1 MITSLS
7 LNAGG
12 LGRFGNQCFTLCGAI
27 GVATRS
33 GQQYGFN
40 EWINRDNAL
49 FGGQEDKM
57 SDYFVNPLP
66 ALPDGVRFQDYPYHW
81 EFRDI
86 NLPNGNWN
94 LFNHF
99 QSFKYFEHCRETI
112 LHYFRMKDEP
122 KQNDFVAIHYR
133 AGDYTEGNEGYHP
146 RMSKEYY
153 LNAIKK
159 FPIGTRFLIFSDD
172 IVSFKEKIL
181 AELFEVI
188 NYDYHFKYSGYH
200 SYIDDFK
207 LMKRCKSFIIANSS
221 FSAMAA
227 WLGEHP
233 EKKVISPSWDNWFGK
248 ASGINA
254 KDLIH
259 KDWIQVK
266 TW

>member
-1 MITSLS
+1 MITALS
-7 LNAGG
+7 IQNGG
-12 LGRFGNQCFTLCGAI
+12 LGRFGNQLFTIAGTI

-33 GQQYGFN
+33 AQQYAFP

-49 FGGQEDKM
+49 FGGTEDKM

-66 ALPDGVRFQDYPYHW
+66 ALPDGLTFNEAPYHW
-81 EFRDI
+81 EYKDVY
-86 NLPNGNWN
+86 LPNGNWN

-112 LHYFRMKDEP
+112 QHYFTMKGELP
-122 KQNDFVAIHYR
+122 LGESVAIHYR
-133 AGDYTEGNEGYHP
+133 AGDYTNGNEGYHP
-146 RMSKEYY
+146 RLPREYY
-153 LNAIKK
+153 LEAFKH
-159 FPIGTRFLIFSDD
+159 FPADTVYEVFTDD
-172 IVSFKEKIL
+172 IDAFWGMIGDVDVNIATTSSKVS
-181 AELFEVI
+181 
-188 NYDYHFKYSGYH
+188 N
-200 SYIDDFK
+200 SYIDDFRF
-207 LMKRCKSFIIANSS
+207 MKRCKSFIIANSS

-248 ASGINA
+248 AANINA

-259 KDWIQVK
+259 KDWIQIK